1 MLKISCSLY
10 QPIHICNESFVCVK
24 FNHTNIPF
32 MWFVAV
38 ISGGGTGVKIKELSV
53 PPTYVLDE
61 EPNAVRQPLILDCEY
76 EVDPGESGFV
86 LKWLRNEQPV
96 YQWIPG
102 SKPFPLSFL
111 RGRVD
116 TKYEA
121 SVQSDSKHRAVA
133 IIRPQWN
140 MSGEYAC
147 SVQTF
152 QSQDRKSAHLLIVVP
167 DKDFQLSYNCCDDE
181 NFIVVECSTL
191 KVFPE
196 PSLTLTVNDMLV
208 DTGTEKKRRKEDGMY
223 ESILTW
229 RVPKSHLDPPV
240 TFNCAL
246 TIPGTN
252 YTARRETIY
261 YATI

>member
-1 MLKISCSLY
+1 MTAD
-10 QPIHICNESFVCVK
+10 IHSGS
-24 FNHTNIPF
+24 
-32 MWFVAV
+32 AV
-38 ISGGGTGVKIKELSV
+38 RIRELRV
-53 PPTYVLDE
+53 PQTYVLDDA
-61 EPNAVRQPLILDCEY
+61 PNSIRQPLILDCLY
-76 EVDPGESGFV
+76 DVDPGESGFV
-86 LKWLRNEQPV
+86 LKWLLNDQPV

-102 SKPFPLSFL
+102 SKAYPISIF

-121 SVQSDSKHRAVA
+121 SSLPESKHRAVA
-133 IIRPQWN
+133 VIKPTWN
-140 MSGEYAC
+140 MTGDYTC

-152 QSQDRKSAHLLIVVP
+152 QSQDKKSAHLQIVVP
-167 DKDFQLSYNCCDDE
+167 DKDFDLTYRCCDQ
-181 NFIVVECSTL
+181 NYFVVECSTL

-196 PSLTLTVNDMLV
+196 PSLTLTVDDMLV
-208 DTGTEKKRRKEDGMY
+208 DSGTERKRKKENGLY

-229 RVPKSHLDPPV
+229 RVPREHLEPPV

-261 YATI
+261 YAGETTSSVDALLPRPLRNLLFFTIFINHLLRELQLV